1 MKHLSKVL
9 ALILAVAMIAT
20 FMVACG
26 DKKDEG
32 GSAQTP
38 DNGGASDILSGTWK
52 QTDEVN
58 GDWTWTF
65 DGAGKCTL
73 VGDTTGFSGEGT
85 YQLDEGAKTVTV
97 KIDAWDDEKVYDY
110 TLDGDK
116 LDLDSTYST
125 YHLVK
130 Q

>member
-1 MKHLSKVL
+1 MKTLSRVL
-9 ALILAVAMIAT
+9 ALVLAVMMLAS
-20 FMVACG
+20 FMAACG
-26 DKKDEG
+26 DKKDG
-32 GSAQTP
+32 GSEGDT
-38 DNGGASDILSGTWK
+38 ASKDILAGSWK

-58 GDWTWTF
+58 GDWVWTF

-73 VGDTTGFSGEGT
+73 EGITTGFTGDGT
-85 YQLDEGAKTVTV
+85 YKLDESAKTVTV
-97 KIDAWDDEKVYDY
+97 DMEAWDDVKEYSY

>member
-1 MKHLSKVL
+1 MKTISKVL
-9 ALILAVAMIAT
+9 AVVLMIT
-20 FMVACG
+20 MVACVMAACG
-26 DKKDEG
+26 GNSG
-32 GSAQTP
+32 GS
-38 DNGGASDILSGTWK
+38 SDMLSGTWK

-73 VGDTTGFSGEGT
+73 VGITTGIETNGT
-85 YQLDEGAKTVTV
+85 YTLDETAKTVTV
-97 KIDAWDDEKVYDY
+97 NMELWDDEKVYDY
-110 TLDGDK
+110 ALDGDK
-116 LDLDSTYST
+116 LDLTSTYST